1 MQGCVG
7 PKEEVMAG
15 VAVLSCHWNGKLFDL
30 YDLYDGIKVCVQG
43 VCN

>member
-15 VAVLSCHWNGKLFDL
+15 VSVASVSLEWKLFDL

-43 VCN
+43 V